1 LAGSASLHIL
11 ANYNL
16 PLNRAL
22 CCMDVLLSNLKV
34 KVAKSLYILA
44 SIWCVYL
51 LADLLIKQWWRLETE
66 GVIGVY
72 SVLGTKMFALPSLLV
87 WGIARFMYKNNKY
100 SNVYWFCICMLFI
113 SLLVIPSSF

>member
-1 LAGSASLHIL
+1 VGWTHYRS
-11 ANYNL
+11 
-16 PLNRAL
+16 PLIAAL

-34 KVAKSLYILA
+34 KVAKSLYLLA

-72 SVLGTKMFALPSLLV
+72 SVLGTNMFALPSLLV
-87 WGIARFMYKNNKY
+87 WGVARFMHKSNKY
-100 SNVYWFCICMLFI
+100 SNVYWLCIFTLFI
-113 SLLVIPSSF
+113 SLLLIPSSF